1 MNKLFKKTLKG
12 FLIAT
17 FVATMLSTIQNASA
31 TSYASEDL
39 NTQTVVYSKYNIP
52 YLALTADEVH
62 RATEENLAALALDR
76 ANKICENRGYHS
88 ALDFDFATEAKERH
102 LALFDDEVVT
112 ARRQLHFF
120 RIGTDV
126 AFVTFLGLNSIG
138 FKGVSF
144 FTSILPS
151 SFGRAIS
158 IFDSTLIPAALIGT
172 WISYHMSAKRMDNI
186 KLEGKYKRYYA
197 YFTSIDCLEAKGNV
211 SAEQINETKL
221 RYTCNVLQDN
231 DSACNEASVR
241 EVSCLVNLS
250 SKDDSP
256 QICKDLAVNIQDDKE
271 FQCTV
276 ADIGGYKLPE
286 VCSI

>member
-12 FLIAT
+12 LLLAT

-39 NTQTVVYSKYNIP
+39 NTQTVVYSKYNTP
-52 YLALTADEVH
+52 YLALTAEEVH
-62 RATEENLAALALDR
+62 RATEENLAALVLDR
-76 ANKICENRGYHS
+76 ANKICQNRGYHS
-88 ALDFDFATEAKERH
+88 ALDFDFAAGTNKIQ
-102 LALFDDEVVT
+102 LAYFDDKTVEVK
-112 ARRQLHFF
+112 RQL
-120 RIGTDV
+120 RPLVIGFDIGSTIV
-126 AFVTFLGLNSIG
+126 LGLLG
-138 FKGVSF
+138 GVSTKSVMHS
-144 FTSILPS
+144 TSNAS
-151 SFGRAIS
+151 TFSFKVSVNVVLTMSGV
-158 IFDSTLIPAALIGT
+158 AASWTALHVI
-172 WISYHMSAKRMDNI
+172 AKRMEGI
-186 KLEGKYKRYYA
+186 KLEGKYKRRYA
-197 YFTSIDCLEAKGNV
+197 YFTSIDCLEAKGNA
-211 SAEQINETKL
+211 SAEQIHETKL

-250 SKDDSP
+250 SKNDGL
-256 QICKDLAVNIQDDKE
+256 QICKDLVTNIQDDKE